1 MKARRMNDHNTP
13 WRKEWRNLIKDGFIK
28 EASSKSLSGSSENG
42 GGNGIFTSR
51 YELTEKGED
60 HCGCPRLRA
69 MKLDIETKAKTS
81 AEQHDKIRK
90 LCMNNRAVDI
100 FDLLL
105 KHGSLTRRE
114 LAATVGISDRGA
126 PFSYGLRQLKK
137 LGYIVVDEKIAKR
150 GKKSLMLSDKAFL
163 DPKDRPEPV
172 ITDAE
177 TMSAN
182 IEKVYGKEM
191 RKAADA
197 KAGKKTVAVKKEIEA
212 AIKTEETE
220 GGNGGNGD
228 GDGDG
233 AANHLCDETKEDP
246 EKGPTVRKIK
256 AEKK

>member
-1 MKARRMNDHNTP
+1 M
-13 WRKEWRNLIKDGFIK
+13 
-28 EASSKSLSGSSENG
+28 EASSKSLSESSQKG
-42 GGNGIFTSR
+42 GGNGTFTSR

-60 HCGCPRLRA
+60 HCECPRLRA
-69 MKLDIETKAKTS
+69 MKLKIETKAKTS

-90 LCMNNRAVDI
+90 LCMNNRAVAI

-137 LGYIVVDEKIAKR
+137 LGYIVVDEKIAIR
-150 GKKSLMLSDKAFL
+150 GKKSLMLSDKVFL

-172 ITDAE
+172 LIDAE
-177 TMSAN
+177 RMSAN

-197 KAGKKTVAVKKEIEA
+197 KADKKTVPVKKEMEA

-220 GGNGGNGD
+220 GGNG

-246 EKGPTVRKIK
+246 EKGPTLRKIK